1 MRLSKYQQ
9 PGSILESSAD
19 AALELQKVLATAP
32 ASLSA
37 FSDGEASLPLIAGK
51 WSRKQILGHLIDS
64 AANNHHRFV
73 RAQIEKSSEK
83 SFEMPG
89 YAQNEW
95 VATNA
100 YQQRNWN
107 DLVTFWT
114 SYNQHILHL
123 ILTARIEHLT
133 IPCKVAGDE
142 SGSLEF
148 LMIDYV
154 AHLQHHLH
162 QILATR

>member
-1 MRLSKYQQ
+1 MPPSKYQQ
-9 PGSILESSAD
+9 PGPVLETRAD
-19 AALELQKVLATAP
+19 AALELQKALTTAP

-37 FSDGEASLPLIAGK
+37 ISDEDASLSRIAGK
-51 WSRKQILGHLIDS
+51 WSRKQIIGHLIDS

-73 RAQIEKSSEK
+73 RARIEKTLN
-83 SFEMPG
+83 MPG
-89 YAQNEW
+89 YAQNGW
-95 VATNA
+95 VDTQS
-100 YQQRNWN
+100 YQQRNWS
-107 DLVTFWT
+107 DLVTLWT

-123 ILTARIEHLT
+123 ILTTPAEHLT
-133 IPCKVAGDE
+133 IPCRVAGDE

-154 AHLQHHLH
+154 AHLEHHLN

>member
-1 MRLSKYQQ
+1 MRHSKYQQ
-9 PGSILESSAD
+9 PGSTLETRSD

-37 FSDGEASLPLIAGK
+37 ISDAAASLPLMAGN
-51 WSRKQILGHLIDS
+51 WSRKQILGHLLDS

-73 RAQIEKSSEK
+73 RAQIEKSL
-83 SFEMPG
+83 EMAG
-89 YAQNEW
+89 YTQNEW
-95 VATNA
+95 VATNT

-123 ILTARIEHLT
+123 ILTAPAEHLT

-154 AHLQHHLH
+154 AHLEHHLH

>member
-9 PGSILESSAD
+9 PGSILESRSD

-37 FSDGEASLPLIAGK
+37 ITDAEASLPLTAGK

-73 RAQIEKSSEK
+73 RAQIEKSL
-83 SFEMPG
+83 EMPG

-100 YQQRNWN
+100 CHHRNWN

-123 ILTARIEHLT
+123 ILTAPAEYLT

-154 AHLQHHLH
+154 AHLEHHLH

>member
-9 PGSILESSAD
+9 PGSILESRSD
-19 AALELQKVLATAP
+19 AASELQKVLATAP
-32 ASLSA
+32 ASLSVI
-37 FSDGEASLPLIAGK
+37 SDADASLPLTAGK

-73 RAQIEKSSEK
+73 RAQIEKSL
-83 SFEMPG
+83 EMAG

-100 YQQRNWN
+100 CQQRNWN

-123 ILTARIEHLT
+123 ILTAPAEHLT

-154 AHLQHHLH
+154 AHLEHHLH